1 MLGLRHLR
9 LLAQERDTKRQ
20 SEAQALAV
28 ALFEGVVGWA
38 FAESVPS
45 LHYAKDG
52 SIALTLPQMRRG
64 VASECLKVHLP
75 IIPFSIG
82 EELAHALD
90 SLEAGIIEPMVLAA
104 KDGPR
109 GRDPLADQSLIEQA
123 KSIGR
128 AEAAGEDLS
137 ERMVELAQTLGAR
150 RLISKEAAADWRL
163 AAEQQS
169 KVAA

>member
-1 MLGLRHLR
+1 
-9 LLAQERDTKRQ
+9 
-20 SEAQALAV
+20 
-28 ALFEGVVGWA
+28 
-38 FAESVPS
+38 
-45 LHYAKDG
+45 
-52 SIALTLPQMRRG
+52 
-64 VASECLKVHLP
+64 
-75 IIPFSIG
+75 
-82 EELAHALD
+82 
-90 SLEAGIIEPMVLAA
+90 MVLAA

-109 GRDPLADQSLIEQA
+109 GRDPLANQSLIEQA